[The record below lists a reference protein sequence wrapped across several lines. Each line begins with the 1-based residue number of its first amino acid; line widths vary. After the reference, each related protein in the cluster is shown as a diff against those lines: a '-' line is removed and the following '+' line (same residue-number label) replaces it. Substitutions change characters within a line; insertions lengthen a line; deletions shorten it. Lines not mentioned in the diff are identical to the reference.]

1 MPAIALI
8 AAMLLRLR
16 VGRITPHGTPDWTR
30 TGVLRPSSACTKD
43 GRRTKNARIPYGSR
57 RNSDRCQ
64 KSPGRS
70 TISRPSQTLTSPQR
84 VRYSTPMATRWSDEQ
99 RTHALDQL
107 ANGHT
112 LAETHAHLG
121 PDAPSVST
129 LSRWAKAEGI
139 DVVQRQEAKTREAT
153 GAAQRKWAEVRAE
166 LADQSGDAARRLLAI
181 ISRAIDSGDLGITS
195 ARDAKDAATAMAIL
209 IDKAQVLVGDAS
221 DIRGH
226 LGLQAQVLE
235 QAEQHATHLRAV
247 V

>member
-57 RNSDRCQ
+57 RNGDRCQ

-99 RTHALDQL
+99 RTHALDLL

-112 LAETHAHLG
+112 LAETHAATGIPKSNLR
-121 PDAPSVST
+121 
-129 LSRWAKAEGI
+129 RWAAEANI
-139 DVVQRQEAKTREAT
+139 TVVRTTEKTREAT
-153 GAAQRKWAEVRAE
+153 LASKANAEQRRAALVEKLGRIAE
-166 LADQSGDAARRLLAI
+166 LAGDLELEILMGDERPSLRDVVGARTRAIHDAELLAGRAT
-181 ISRAIDSGDLGITS
+181 SRTESVTALDAELEELTAALSGNDV
-195 ARDAKDAATAMAIL
+195 D
-209 IDKAQVLVGDAS
+209 QVGAN
-221 DIRGH
+221 
-226 LGLQAQVLE
+226 A
-235 QAEQHATHLRAV
+235 
-247 V
+247 

>member
-16 VGRITPHGTPDWTR
+16 AGRITPHGTPDWTR

-99 RTHALDQL
+99 RTHALDLL

-112 LAETHAHLG
+112 LAETHTATGIPKSNLR
-121 PDAPSVST
+121 
-129 LSRWAKAEGI
+129 RWAAEANI
-139 DVVQRQEAKTREAT
+139 TVVRTTEKTREAT
-153 GAAQRKWAEVRAE
+153 LASKANAEQRRAALVEKLGRIAE
-166 LADQSGDAARRLLAI
+166 LAGDLELEILMGDERPSLRDVVGARTRAIHDAELLAGRAT
-181 ISRAIDSGDLGITS
+181 SRTESVTALDAELEELTAALSGNDV
-195 ARDAKDAATAMAIL
+195 D
-209 IDKAQVLVGDAS
+209 QVGAN
-221 DIRGH
+221 
-226 LGLQAQVLE
+226 A
-235 QAEQHATHLRAV
+235 
-247 V
+247 

>member
-84 VRYSTPMATRWSDEQ
+84 VRYSTPMATRWTTEQ

-112 LAETHAHLG
+112 LAETHTETGIPKSNLR
-121 PDAPSVST
+121 
-129 LSRWAKAEGI
+129 RWAAEANI
-139 DVVQRQEAKTREAT
+139 TVVRTTEKTREAT
-153 GAAQRKWAEVRAE
+153 LASKANAEQRRAALVEKLGRIAE
-166 LADQSGDAARRLLAI
+166 LAGDLELEILMGDERPSLRDVVGARTRAIHDAELLAGRAT
-181 ISRAIDSGDLGITS
+181 SRTESVTALDAELEELTAALSGNDV
-195 ARDAKDAATAMAIL
+195 
-209 IDKAQVLVGDAS
+209 AQVEADA
-221 DIRGH
+221 
-226 LGLQAQVLE
+226 
-235 QAEQHATHLRAV
+235 
-247 V
+247 

>member
-1 MPAIALI
+1 MPPIALI

-84 VRYSTPMATRWSDEQ
+84 VRYSTPMATRWTNEQ

-112 LAETHAHLG
+112 LADTHTETGIPKSNLR
-121 PDAPSVST
+121 
-129 LSRWAKAEGI
+129 RWAAEANI
-139 DVVQRQEAKTREAT
+139 TVVRTTEKTREAT
-153 GAAQRKWAEVRAE
+153 LASKANAEQRRAALVEKLGRIAE
-166 LADQSGDAARRLLAI
+166 LAGDIELEILMGDERPSLRDVVGARTRAIHDAELLAGRAT
-181 ISRAIDSGDLGITS
+181 SRTESVTALDAELEELTAALSGNDV
-195 ARDAKDAATAMAIL
+195 D
-209 IDKAQVLVGDAS
+209 QVGAN
-221 DIRGH
+221 
-226 LGLQAQVLE
+226 A
-235 QAEQHATHLRAV
+235 
-247 V
+247 

>member
-112 LAETHAHLG
+112 LAETHTETGIPKSNLR
-121 PDAPSVST
+121 
-129 LSRWAKAEGI
+129 RWAAEANI
-139 DVVQRQEAKTREAT
+139 TVVRTTEKTREAT
-153 GAAQRKWAEVRAE
+153 LASKANAEQRRAALVEKLGRIAE
-166 LADQSGDAARRLLAI
+166 LAGDLELEILMGDERPSLRDVVGARTRAIHDAELLAGRAT
-181 ISRAIDSGDLGITS
+181 SRTESVTALDAELEELTAALSGNDV
-195 ARDAKDAATAMAIL
+195 D
-209 IDKAQVLVGDAS
+209 QVGAN
-221 DIRGH
+221 
-226 LGLQAQVLE
+226 A
-235 QAEQHATHLRAV
+235 
-247 V
+247 

>member
-1 MPAIALI
+1 MPPIALI

-112 LAETHAHLG
+112 LAETHTETGIPKSNLR
-121 PDAPSVST
+121 
-129 LSRWAKAEGI
+129 RWAAEANI
-139 DVVQRQEAKTREAT
+139 TVVRTTEKTREAT
-153 GAAQRKWAEVRAE
+153 LASKANAEQRRAALVEKLGRIAE
-166 LADQSGDAARRLLAI
+166 LAGDLELEILMGDERPSLRDVVGARTRAIHDAELLAGRAT
-181 ISRAIDSGDLGITS
+181 SRTESVTALDAELEELTAALSGNDV
-195 ARDAKDAATAMAIL
+195 D
-209 IDKAQVLVGDAS
+209 QVGAN
-221 DIRGH
+221 
-226 LGLQAQVLE
+226 A
-235 QAEQHATHLRAV
+235 
-247 V
+247 

>member
-16 VGRITPHGTPDWTR
+16 VGRIIPHGTPDWTR

-112 LAETHAHLG
+112 LAETHTETGIPKSNLR
-121 PDAPSVST
+121 
-129 LSRWAKAEGI
+129 RWAAEANI
-139 DVVQRQEAKTREAT
+139 TVVRTTEKTREAT
-153 GAAQRKWAEVRAE
+153 LASKANAEQRRAALVEKLGRIAE
-166 LADQSGDAARRLLAI
+166 LAGDLELEILMGDERPSLRDVVGARTRAIHDAELLAGRAT
-181 ISRAIDSGDLGITS
+181 SRTESVTALDAELEALTAALSGNDV
-195 ARDAKDAATAMAIL
+195 D
-209 IDKAQVLVGDAS
+209 QVGAN
-221 DIRGH
+221 
-226 LGLQAQVLE
+226 A
-235 QAEQHATHLRAV
+235 
-247 V
+247 

>member
-1 MPAIALI
+1 MPPIALI

-112 LAETHAHLG
+112 LAETHTETGIPKSNLR
-121 PDAPSVST
+121 
-129 LSRWAKAEGI
+129 RWAAEANI
-139 DVVQRQEAKTREAT
+139 TVVRTTEKTREAT
-153 GAAQRKWAEVRAE
+153 LASKANAEQRRAALVEKLGRIAE
-166 LADQSGDAARRLLAI
+166 LAGDLELEILMGDERPSLRDVVGARTRAIHDAELLAGRAT
-181 ISRAIDSGDLGITS
+181 SRTESVTALDAELEELTAALSGNDV
-195 ARDAKDAATAMAIL
+195 
-209 IDKAQVLVGDAS
+209 AQVEADA
-221 DIRGH
+221 
-226 LGLQAQVLE
+226 
-235 QAEQHATHLRAV
+235 
-247 V
+247 